1 MKKEKKLSE
10 LNLALVFIKKKIW
23 QYQGDQ
29 EMNRDDLKFAEKCYA
44 EGNLGIDCI
53 IRVMKQDILEKRILL
68 NGLQQECI
76 KIKKKIK
83 KLNKEQNFRNNK
95 S

>member
-29 EMNRDDLKFAEKCYA
+29 EMNRDDLKFAEKLA
-44 EGNLGIDCI
+44 DGNLGIDCT
-53 IRVMKQDILEKRILL
+53 IRDLKQDILEKRLLL
-68 NGLQQECI
+68 NGLQRECI

>member
-29 EMNRDDLKFAEKCYA
+29 EMNRDDLKFAEKFA
-44 EGNLGIDCI
+44 DGNLGIECV
-53 IRVMKQDILEKRILL
+53 IRDLKQDILEKKILL

>member
-10 LNLALVFIKKKIW
+10 LNLALVLIKKKIW
-23 QYQGDQ
+23 EYQGDQ

-44 EGNLGIDCI
+44 EGNFGIECI
-53 IRVMKQDILEKRILL
+53 IRSMKQDILEKKILL

>member
-29 EMNRDDLKFAEKCYA
+29 EMNRDDLKFAEKLA
-44 EGNLGIDCI
+44 DGNLGIDCI
-53 IRVMKQDILEKRILL
+53 IRDLKQDILEKRILL